1 MKSGLIERGPDNL
14 GPKEQIRRISG
25 IVKRLVY
32 DQYKCWSEQIVPGL
46 KDEQVIFSDYKDLTR
61 PEKKWVEN
69 YFEEQVFPVLTPLA
83 IDPAHP
89 FPQLTNKALYIF
101 ATVDDPETRLIESL
115 MAIIPVPRVLPRI
128 VKIEVSRRGEPDV
141 YIFLSD
147 IIQRFIKRLFPGYR
161 VRYAVP
167 FRITRNSDLY
177 IDEEEAENLLRH
189 MEEELMNREKGA
201 AVRLEIAKGADPIL
215 LQELIDA
222 IGLKPE
228 NVQTIDGPI
237 NLLRLMSAYDL
248 SDRPDLKFTPQV
260 PMVPTELS
268 SPERIFDSIRAKDRL
283 LYHPYESFQ
292 PFIDFI
298 SQAANDPNVYAIKQA
313 LYRTS
318 GSPYRRSTDG
328 RIPQRET
335 GHRLG

>member
-1 MKSGLIERGPDNL
+1 M
-14 GPKEQIRRISG
+14 
-25 IVKRLVY
+25 
-32 DQYKCWSEQIVPGL
+32 
-46 KDEQVIFSDYKDLTR
+46 
-61 PEKKWVEN
+61 
-69 YFEEQVFPVLTPLA
+69 FPVLTPLA

-248 SDRPDLKFTPQV
+248 IDRPDLKYAA
-260 PMVPTELS
+260 S
-268 SPERIFDSIRAKDRL
+268 S
-283 LYHPYESFQ
+283 HGPYGT
-292 PFIDFI
+292 
-298 SQAANDPNVYAIKQA
+298 KQS
-313 LYRTS
+313 RT
-318 GSPYRRSTDG
+318 
-328 RIPQRET
+328 
-335 GHRLG
+335 HL